1 MAGFIKKTIK
11 MGAELPKVG
20 REKKLFVTSIGTK
33 KSEKAINYSTAS
45 TKNTPS
51 VEYKLPFS
59 SIGHCYDVL
68 LSKGS
73 LTVKWFEKNEKA
85 LYGESTVNFRAM
97 GSLFVLNGIA
107 VRKDKDTYRRVKLKT
122 PEKNL
127 FGI

>member
-59 SIGHCYDVL
+59 S
-68 LSKGS
+68 
-73 LTVKWFEKNEKA
+73 
-85 LYGESTVNFRAM
+85 
-97 GSLFVLNGIA
+97 
-107 VRKDKDTYRRVKLKT
+107 RKSVV
-122 PEKNL
+122 
-127 FGI
+127 